1 MTTPYYVIVET
12 DSAYNNEKKI
22 TEDISIVVNTTIES
36 VEHINRKGK
45 VIASPS
51 FTILKEGDEVILHH
65 NIFRLRNGV
74 KGEKVESNFF
84 IEDGKY
90 FVPPTEIFMF
100 RRDGGEWEALDPY
113 CFIRPIK
120 EDNKEEGIFKGDI
133 DSYKGNKKQ
142 YGVVVHPNKEMLQ
155 MGLKRGDTVI
165 FSKYSEYEFEISGEI
180 LYKMETKDI
189 LAVI

>member
-74 KGEKVESNFF
+74 KGEKVS
-84 IEDGKY
+84 
-90 FVPPTEIFMF
+90 
-100 RRDGGEWEALDPY
+100 
-113 CFIRPIK
+113 
-120 EDNKEEGIFKGDI
+120 
-133 DSYKGNKKQ
+133 
-142 YGVVVHPNKEMLQ
+142 
-155 MGLKRGDTVI
+155 
-165 FSKYSEYEFEISGEI
+165 
-180 LYKMETKDI
+180 
-189 LAVI
+189 